1 MADQDALQAIMLRNN
16 FYRDSYRRVLTVLLI
31 VILINVGLC
40 VLVYYLITTRP
51 KPEYFA
57 TTTDGEIIR
66 MYALSEP
73 VVTSAE
79 LLQWATVAATTVNTY
94 NFTNWRKAL
103 QDASDFFTPN
113 GWREFQDSLKASNNL
128 ETVTAKKLS
137 VTAVATG
144 APSILDRGVI
154 NGVYKWK
161 VQIPLLLTYE
171 SAGTNISQPVV
182 ATMLITRTSTLETP
196 RGIAID
202 AIYMSEQAIE
212 RSAVGSPGRSATSA
226 PSY

>member
-1 MADQDALQAIMLRNN
+1 MADQDALQAVMLRNN
-16 FYRDSYRRVLTVLLI
+16 FYRDSYRRVLAVLLI
-31 VILINVGLC
+31 MIVVNVGLFA
-40 VLVYYLITTRP
+40 LVYYLITTRP

-57 TTTDGEIIR
+57 TTTDGKVIR

-79 LLQWATVAATTVNTY
+79 LLQWATAAATTVNTY
-94 NFTNWRKAL
+94 DFTNWRKAL
-103 QDASDFFTPN
+103 QEASDYFTPG
-113 GWREFQDSLKASNNL
+113 GWREFQDALKSSNNL
-128 ETVTAKKLS
+128 GTVTTKKLS

-144 APSILDRGVI
+144 APTILDKGVI

-161 VQIPLLLTYE
+161 VQLPLLITYE
-171 SAGTNISQPVV
+171 SASTNISQPVV

-202 AIYMSEQAIE
+202 AFYMSEQSLE
-212 RSAVGSPGRSATSA
+212 RRPTANNLGASTE
-226 PSY
+226 